1 MHSGKVVGILAWAV
15 LTSAISLAAEKEAPP
30 VPDMNPLHPAAGAFL
45 SEDYSSYEE
54 AGAAAYEDK
63 RYEDAAAYY
72 LGYLRGNVTDTN
84 VLYNLACCYGL
95 LGEAD
100 LAATYLKYSVA
111 AGYDDVEWVKGDPDF
126 DTVREAEVF
135 RAVVADMEK
144 KAAAAEGPDL
154 FVPATA
160 VFPSYVK
167 IPADFDPKKT
177 YSLVVALHGYGG
189 NATTFG
195 VIWDRLADRQLIL
208 AIPETPYAMPGGTPL
223 GYSWNPGLGDE
234 QPEIDKIAAEGL
246 AAYIA
251 AVVTAL
257 RGQYNIG
264 DVYLLGFSQG
274 GALAYAL
281 GVAQPQLYKGIIVF
295 GGPYEAEM
303 LAPEALAAGRGLR
316 VFIAHG
322 NDDRVVPPDCSRD
335 AAALFKAA
343 GYDVTYV
350 TFAGG
355 HTVDAETLKQAE
367 KWMVTP

>member
-1 MHSGKVVGILAWAV
+1 MRSDKAIGLVALWIFA
-15 LTSAISLAAEKEAPP
+15 SALSFAAEKEAPS

-54 AGAAAYEDK
+54 AGAAAYEEK

-72 LGYLRGNVTDTN
+72 LAYLRGNVTDTN

-95 LGEAD
+95 LDKAD

-111 AGYDDVEWVKGDPDF
+111 AGYGDVEWVKGDPDF

-135 RAVVADMEK
+135 RAVVAEMEK
-144 KAAAAEGPDL
+144 KAAVAEGPDL
-154 FVPATA
+154 YVPATA
-160 VFPSYVK
+160 VLPSYVK
-167 IPADFDPKKT
+167 TPADFDPKKT
-177 YSLVVALHGYGG
+177 YPLVVALHGYGG

-195 VIWDRLADRQLIL
+195 VIWDRFADRQLIL

-223 GYSWNPGLGDE
+223 GYSWNPGLGDD

-251 AVVTAL
+251 AVVMAL
-257 RGQYNIG
+257 RGQYSIG

-281 GVAQPQLYKGIIVF
+281 GVAQPQSYKGIIIF
-295 GGPYEAEM
+295 GGSYEAEM
-303 LAPEALAAGRGLR
+303 LTPEALAAGRDLR

-322 NDDRVVPPDCSRD
+322 DDDRVVPPDYSRD
-335 AAALFKAA
+335 AAELFEAA